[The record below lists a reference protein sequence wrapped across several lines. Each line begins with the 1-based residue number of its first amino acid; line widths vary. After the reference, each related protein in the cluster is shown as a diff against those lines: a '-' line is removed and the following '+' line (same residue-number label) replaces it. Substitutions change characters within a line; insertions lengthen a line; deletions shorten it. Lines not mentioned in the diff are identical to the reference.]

1 MEFNLT
7 TWKDF
12 KSYLLNRKQFI
23 LYEDFKTEM
32 KIVKSSALQGSMLG
46 PLSFVIFV
54 NDLKKL
60 AKLIDPLLLAE
71 DTNLFCSS
79 NNMRILFEMAN
90 QKLNQIKDWLLANKL
105 SLNIVKT
112 KYMLFLKLRVQDNTP
127 LTLRCLVVTKRTHIL
142 QQICS

>member
-1 MEFNLT
+1 M
-7 TWKDF
+7 
-12 KSYLLNRKQFI
+12 LNRKQFI

-32 KIVKSSALQGSMLG
+32 KIVKSNVLQGSILG

-60 AKLIDPLLLAE
+60 AKLIDPLLLVE

-90 QKLNQIKDWLLANKL
+90 QKLNQIKDWFLANKL
-105 SLNIVKT
+105 SLNIAKA
-112 KYMLFLKLRVQDNTP
+112 KYMLFHKLRVQDNIP
-127 LTLRCLVVTKRTHIL
+127 LTLQCLVVTKRTHIL
-142 QQICS
+142 KQICN

>member
-1 MEFNLT
+1 
-7 TWKDF
+7 
-12 KSYLLNRKQFI
+12 
-23 LYEDFKTEM
+23 M

-79 NNMRILFEMAN
+79 NNMRILFDMAN
-90 QKLNQIKDWLLANKL
+90 KKLNQIKDWLHANKL

-112 KYMLFLKLRVQDNTP
+112 KYMLFHKLRVQDNTP

>member
-1 MEFNLT
+1 M
-7 TWKDF
+7 
-12 KSYLLNRKQFI
+12 LNRKQFI

-32 KIVKSSALQGSMLG
+32 KIVKSNVLQGSILG

-60 AKLIDPLLLAE
+60 AKLIDPLLLVE

-90 QKLNQIKDWLLANKL
+90 QKLKQIKDWFLANKL
-105 SLNIVKT
+105 SLNIAKA
-112 KYMLFLKLRVQDNTP
+112 KYMLFHKLRVQDNIP
-127 LTLRCLVVTKRTHIL
+127 LTLQCLVVTKRTHIL
-142 QQICS
+142 KQICN